1 MGEVV
6 VTSRSALNLLK
17 SSSSTDPGMKGTS
30 LPNKTIMDEKHKYG
44 PIETFDLKRRIAFFP
59 KIVTFP

>member
-30 LPNKTIMDEKHKYG
+30 LPNKTIMVEKHKYC
-44 PIETFDLKRRIAFFP
+44 PIEIFNPKTRIAFFP
-59 KIVTFP
+59 KIVSFP